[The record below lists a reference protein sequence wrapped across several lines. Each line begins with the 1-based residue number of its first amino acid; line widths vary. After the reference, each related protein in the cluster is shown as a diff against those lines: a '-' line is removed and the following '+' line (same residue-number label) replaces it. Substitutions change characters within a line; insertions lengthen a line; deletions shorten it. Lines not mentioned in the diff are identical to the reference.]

1 LRPETGIGREM
12 TMTNIFGTP
21 RKVTTRDKLIAA
33 AERVLRRDGWAVERV
48 GGTGKSSMRRISR
61 NAESKLISIKTTQD
75 QWVAFSRTPDDRAW
89 STLAD
94 VEAVAVSSVDNVDR
108 PRNAQVHL
116 VDAEELRARFDRA
129 YKARLAAG
137 RSIPVGRGVWLSL
150 YEREDGSVTLVG
162 AGVGL
167 DVPQVA
173 EPLDG
178 VTSDEVRSEEETFSS
193 DLKLPS
199 EFDEPPLTI
208 LEAKR
213 RLAIAFGVEP
223 SAIRIT
229 VEG

>member
-1 LRPETGIGREM
+1 
-12 TMTNIFGTP
+12 MTNIFGTP
-21 RKVTTRDKLIAA
+21 RKVTMRDKLIAS
-33 AERVLRRDGWAVERV
+33 AERVLRREGWAVERV
-48 GGTGKSSMRRISR
+48 GGTGKSSMRRITRGS
-61 NAESKLISIKTTQD
+61 ESKLISIKTTQD
-75 QWVAFSRTPDDRAW
+75 QWVAFSRTPDDKAW

-108 PRNAQVHL
+108 PRNALVHL
-116 VDAEELRARFDRA
+116 VDAVDLRARFDRA

-137 RSIPVGRGVWLSL
+137 RSIPLGRGVWLSL

-162 AGVGL
+162 AGAGL

-173 EPLDG
+173 EPLDCAPPDDLQSDSEE
-178 VTSDEVRSEEETFSS
+178 VSAIDAKPTSD
-193 DLKLPS
+193 L
-199 EFDEPPLTI
+199 DEPPLTI

-213 RLAIAFGVEP
+213 RLAVAFGVEP

>member
-1 LRPETGIGREM
+1 
-12 TMTNIFGTP
+12 MTNIFGTP

-33 AERVLRRDGWAVERV
+33 AERVLRREGWSVERV
-48 GGTGKSSMRRISR
+48 GGTGKSSMRRITRGS
-61 NAESKLISIKTTQD
+61 ESKLISIKTTQD

-108 PRNAQVHL
+108 PRNALVHL
-116 VDAEELRARFDRA
+116 VDATDLRARFDRA

-167 DVPQVA
+167 EVPQVA

-178 VTSDEVRSEEETFSS
+178 ATPDDLQSDGEGVSAVDAKPTSD
-193 DLKLPS
+193 L
-199 EFDEPPLTI
+199 DEPPLTI

>member
-1 LRPETGIGREM
+1 
-12 TMTNIFGTP
+12 MTNIFGSP

-33 AERVLRRDGWAVERV
+33 AERVLQREGWSVERV

-61 NAESKLISIKTTQD
+61 GSESKLISIKTTQD
-75 QWVAFSRTPDDRAW
+75 QWVAFSRTPDDASW

-94 VEAVAVSSVDNVDR
+94 VQAVVVSSVDNYDR
-108 PRNAQVHL
+108 PRNALVHL
-116 VDAEELRARFDRA
+116 VDAADLQARFDRA
-129 YKARLAAG
+129 YTARLAAG

-167 DVPQVA
+167 DVPPVT
-173 EPLDG
+173 EPLDSA
-178 VTSDEVRSEEETFSS
+178 VLDEVQQNDAKTPDVNAAS
-193 DLKLPS
+193 D
-199 EFDEPPLTI
+199 FDGPPLTI
-208 LEAKR
+208 FEAKR
-213 RLAIAFGVEP
+213 RLAITFGVEP